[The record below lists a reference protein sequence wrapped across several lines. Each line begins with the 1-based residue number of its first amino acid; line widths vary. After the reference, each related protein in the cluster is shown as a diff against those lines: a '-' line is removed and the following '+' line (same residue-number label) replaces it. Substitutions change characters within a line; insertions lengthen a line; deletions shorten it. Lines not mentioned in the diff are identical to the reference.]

1 MGKRKRHLR
10 HIWDGAIVCILT
22 SPTSAGWCG
31 KEWQVD
37 MEEFFLL
44 PDSLCLH
51 FEIQDAYIMEKE
63 EGITWWAQCNFH
75 GLRAVRK
82 NRHEYILQ

>member
-1 MGKRKRHLR
+1 VGKRKRHLR

-37 MEEFFLL
+37 MEEFKLILSITRFTVSALRN
-44 PDSLCLH
+44 SGCIH
-51 FEIQDAYIMEKE
+51 NG
-63 EGITWWAQCNFH
+63 EGRRNNLV
-75 GLRAVRK
+75 GPV
-82 NRHEYILQ
+82 